1 MAMNG
6 SRGSDRGDADL
17 LAQVRWIPASESPL
31 GIELLDCRPFA
42 RAMLSWTPD
51 PAIGERFLALREA
64 LGGEQRDAVLAP
76 ATSAE
81 CALAYPH
88 RGETRDGPLFKAEAM
103 EDKWDIYLYDQHLYF
118 ARSWTGD
125 LCLRARMRFSEDEAE
140 LLAVTAREDLVG
152 GDPGYAV
159 AMVDFP
165 IRSHL
170 YRRVSPHP
178 LPARLGRDTAELAL
192 FSFSQYGRWGLY
204 GSFADATA
212 LPLFDPA
219 AELEP

>member
-6 SRGSDRGDADL
+6 SSSDRGDP
-17 LAQVRWIPASESPL
+17 LAKVRWIPASESPL

-42 RAMLSWTPD
+42 GAMLSSTPD

-64 LGGEQRDAVLAP
+64 LGGEHRDAVLTP

-81 CALAYPH
+81 CALTYPH
-88 RGETRDGPLFKAEAM
+88 RGETSDGPLFKAAVM
-103 EDKWDIYLYDQHLYF
+103 EDKWDIYLYDEHLYF
-118 ARSWTGD
+118 ARSWTGS
-125 LCLRARMRFSEDEAE
+125 LCARARMRFSEGKVE
-140 LLAVTAREDLVG
+140 LLAVTAQEDLVG
-152 GDPGYAV
+152 GEPSYAV
-159 AMVDFP
+159 AMVDFL
-165 IRSHL
+165 IRRHL

-219 AELEP
+219 AQLEP